1 MISPVPFG
9 PYDLGNTTVYSARS
23 DARFSYCLFVP
34 SNFSS
39 RSTAAELLVA
49 VHGTPRTFMDFR
61 EMFAD
66 FAERNNVIVLSPLF
80 PVGVNGDGN
89 ADGYKY
95 IEEQGLRYDAVLLDI
110 VGEVCAR
117 YGLANK
123 RFALFGFSGGAQ
135 FANRF
140 LLLRPDHLWAASIV
154 APGSVTLVDDAR
166 DWWVGTRD
174 LEQRFGRT
182 LDAEALRDVAV
193 QLIVGDADLDTREIT
208 HKEGGRH
215 WMPEANSAGRTRPER
230 LAALRQSLDDAGV
243 ETEFHLLTG
252 VGHTPFPS
260 LDIAREFF
268 VRRLGRLRR

>member
-1 MISPVPFG
+1 MMISPVPFG

-110 VGEVCAR
+110 VG
-117 YGLANK
+117 K
-123 RFALFGFSGGAQ
+123 FAPATGWRTSVS
-135 FANRF
+135 
-140 LLLRPDHLWAASIV
+140 PCSASRAEHSLPTV
-154 APGSVTLVDDAR
+154 FCC
-166 DWWVGTRD
+166 
-174 LEQRFGRT
+174 FGR
-182 LDAEALRDVAV
+182 
-193 QLIVGDADLDTREIT
+193 IISG
-208 HKEGGRH
+208 
-215 WMPEANSAGRTRPER
+215 
-230 LAALRQSLDDAGV
+230 
-243 ETEFHLLTG
+243 
-252 VGHTPFPS
+252 
-260 LDIAREFF
+260 
-268 VRRLGRLRR
+268 LRR